1 MKELADDDIMHSLL
15 VLNLALVETFDTTIS
30 VYWYKFNQSQVF
42 KHVMKTGGD
51 NCTLTS
57 NEMDLKLKNF

>member
-15 VLNLALVETFDTTIS
+15 VLNLALVETFDTTIC

-42 KHVMKTGGD
+42 KHVMKTSSD

-57 NEMDLKLKNF
+57 NEIDLKLKNF